1 MIAHQQLL
9 DLVEAA
15 LLAGPAVAGGNVKRH
30 RTRPMA
36 EDQAQMVSLRIVN
49 SRGAGQLDAVEW
61 VTTLAVL
68 CVAAATEPTTPD
80 VAVASLVESVHARIA
95 GATSLLSAGYL
106 VQKDFRLE
114 WDQEELDERI
124 GSVEAIYTLRHY
136 GALTSI
142 TA

>member
-9 DLVEAA
+9 DLIEAA
-15 LLAGPAVAGGNVKRH
+15 LNAAPAVAGGNVKRH

-36 EDQAQMVSLRIVN
+36 EDQSQMVSLRVIN
-49 SRGAGQLDAVEW
+49 SRGAGQLDLVDW
-61 VTTLAVL
+61 TTTVGVL
-68 CVAAATEPTTPD
+68 CVASTVEPTTPD
-80 VAVASLVESVHARIA
+80 AAVSGLLETVHARIA
-95 GATSLLSAGYL
+95 GASTLQPAGYL
-106 VQKDFRLE
+106 LQKDFRLE

-124 GSVEAIYTLRHY
+124 GAVEAIYTVRHF